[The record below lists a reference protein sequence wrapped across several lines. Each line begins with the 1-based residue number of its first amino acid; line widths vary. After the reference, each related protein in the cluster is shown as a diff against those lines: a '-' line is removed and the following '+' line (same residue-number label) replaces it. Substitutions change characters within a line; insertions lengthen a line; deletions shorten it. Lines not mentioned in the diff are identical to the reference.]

1 MDQPLID
8 QTQFEFP
15 GQTAVYH
22 GKVRDVYDLGQT
34 LLFVAS
40 DRYSAFDRN
49 LALIPQKGALL
60 TSISRWWFE
69 QTAHIVP
76 NHILAYPDLNV
87 AWGKKYKVIP
97 LEMIVRGYIT
107 GVTNTSLWHTYS
119 EGRREYG
126 TFSLPDG
133 LHKNAQLPSPVL
145 TPTTKFE
152 AHDRNLTPDEA
163 VSEGLLDKTTWDKL
177 QQISLRL
184 FDFGQQTASQN
195 GLILVDTKYEF
206 GLDEDGHIVLIDEIH
221 TPDSSRY
228 WRADTY
234 ESNLAAG
241 DEPDNYDK
249 EYLRLWYKARFDPY
263 AEGEAPQVPAAA
275 ALELSHRYEY
285 VYRQLTGHDFK
296 PVTAPTAEV
305 LQRIDANVREALG
318 AAKDMKE

>member
-1 MDQPLID
+1 MDQPRID
-8 QTQFEFP
+8 QTNFKFP
-15 GQTAVYH
+15 RQCGVYH
-22 GKVRDVYDLGQT
+22 GKVRDVYDMGES

-60 TSISRWWFE
+60 TAISRWWFE

-76 NHILAYPDLNV
+76 NHIISYPDPNV

-97 LEMIVRGYIT
+97 IEMIVRGYIT

-119 EGRREYG
+119 QGRRDYT
-126 TFSLPDG
+126 TFTLPDG
-133 LHKNAQLPSPVL
+133 LHKNAKLPSPVL

-152 AHDRNLTPDEA
+152 IHDRNLTPAEA
-163 VSEGLLDKTTWDKL
+163 VSEGLIDNDTWDRL
-177 QQISLRL
+177 QQIASKL
-184 FDFGQQTASQN
+184 FTFGQQAAAAR

-206 GLDEDGHIVLIDEIH
+206 GTDAEGNIVLIDEIH

-234 ESNLAAG
+234 ESSLNAAE
-241 DEPDNYDK
+241 EPDNYDK

-263 AEGEAPQVPAAA
+263 TSGEAPKVPAEAV
-275 ALELSHRYEY
+275 LELTARYEY
-285 VYRQLTGHDFK
+285 VYTRLLERQYQPATGTTD
-296 PVTAPTAEV
+296 EL
-305 LQRIDANVREALG
+305 LQRVHSNVCQALAG
-318 AAKDMKE
+318 DKR